1 MSCEKLYLTA
11 PEMLECTACVVS
23 CTPNKNGG
31 YDLETDRTPFFPE
44 GGGQLSDIG
53 TVYDPAQ
60 GFVPV
65 THCFEANGT
74 VLHRTEKPFAVGEIV
89 TLAVAAAKRLKYTQ
103 QHTGEH
109 LLSHAYDVLFGAENV
124 GFHMAEDV
132 VTIDLDRDLT
142 DEEIEAGEKY
152 ANELVWKNA
161 PVRIFNVGASE
172 LPNLPLRKK
181 NEKLRGKVRI
191 VEVEDGDHT
200 EMCTCCGT
208 HFVSTAPVGIIKVLE
223 HARYKS
229 GCRITFACGALAL
242 EHFAKENTE
251 LRRTAAALSV
261 KPDGVF
267 DALARKEEQV
277 QSLNQKLR
285 EKNAQL
291 AKLYGEKLRAE
302 AKEYFAAAY
311 LPVDFDACKTIAE
324 TLCADE
330 NFSAVLFCDEN
341 DRLRYICARGKNG
354 VLDCR
359 AAAQKIN
366 VLLGAKGGGSPMTS
380 QGSCPKTA
388 EAEQKLR
395 EILAAPLQSLN

>member
-11 PEMLECTACVVS
+11 PEMLECTARVVS
-23 CTPNKNGG
+23 CTPNKNDG

-53 TVYDPAQ
+53 TVYDPMQ

-65 THCFEANGT
+65 TYCFEANGT
-74 VLHRTEKPFAVGEIV
+74 VLHRTGKPFAVGEIV
-89 TLAVAAAKRLKYTQ
+89 TLKVDAAKRLKYTQ

-124 GFHMAEDV
+124 GFHMAGDV
-132 VTIDLDRDLT
+132 VTIDLDHDLS

-161 PVRIFNVGASE
+161 PVRIFNVDASE
-172 LPNLPLRKK
+172 LPNLLLRKK
-181 NEKLRGKVRI
+181 NEKLHGEVRI

-208 HFVSTAPVGIIKVLE
+208 HFMSTAPVGLIKVLE

-229 GCRITFACGALAL
+229 GCRITFACGVLAL
-242 EHFAKENTE
+242 EHFTKENAE

-277 QSLNQKLR
+277 QGLNQKLR
-285 EKNAQL
+285 EKTRSLQNCT
-291 AKLYGEKLRAE
+291 AKSCMPKHRRISLRHTCRSILTH
-302 AKEYFAAAY
+302 AKRLPKHFARTIISLLCCSAMKVTVCAIFARAA
-311 LPVDFDACKTIAE
+311 KTARSTAAPPHRKS
-324 TLCADE
+324 TLC
-330 NFSAVLFCDEN
+330 S
-341 DRLRYICARGKNG
+341 
-354 VLDCR
+354 
-359 AAAQKIN
+359 AQKA
-366 VLLGAKGGGSPMTS
+366 V
-380 QGSCPKTA
+380 
-388 EAEQKLR
+388 
-395 EILAAPLQSLN
+395 AAP